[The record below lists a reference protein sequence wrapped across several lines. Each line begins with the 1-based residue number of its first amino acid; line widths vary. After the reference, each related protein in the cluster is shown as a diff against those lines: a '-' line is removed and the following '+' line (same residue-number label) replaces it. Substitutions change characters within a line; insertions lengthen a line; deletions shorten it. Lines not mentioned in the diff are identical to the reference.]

1 MSLYEQFHSDINKQ
15 FMFDMI
21 KDIIQKEVNVDL
33 TEDSQN
39 YEYFL
44 TTLQKIFNENDV
56 DEIEAMNK
64 LLLDYNVDYF
74 FAKFKKQEPIMQDE
88 FEKLL
93 KERESQEFIPLK
105 EDEKDEKGVTDVKD
119 GTDGTDGTDVKDTI
133 GTFIQELNEPKKV
146 KKVKK
151 VKKIIEEDGIY
162 RGQYHY
168 AGDTIYNYVDD
179 KYVIE
184 SNEESLDLHK
194 SSISFEKISKVSS
207 LIIPIEDNYLFT
219 IPVLNVFIPEL
230 DCNVHMQQEKMIQG
244 NHRSYGVYRA
254 IENHTIKPPTSNRI
268 TINIRDVSE
277 KSYNGTD
284 ILKVNIVEIKK
295 NKVYLTC
302 SIINEN
308 DYQVKDFIKIIN
320 NNSYNLSYI
329 FQDPLKIKK
338 IQDNIIICEYRGL
351 EELESKI
358 YTNIDM
364 KIMNMSN
371 QHILYF
377 Q

>member
-1 MSLYEQFHSDINKQ
+1 
-15 FMFDMI
+15 
-21 KDIIQKEVNVDL
+21 
-33 TEDSQN
+33 
-39 YEYFL
+39 
-44 TTLQKIFNENDV
+44 
-56 DEIEAMNK
+56 
-64 LLLDYNVDYF
+64 
-74 FAKFKKQEPIMQDE
+74 
-88 FEKLL
+88 
-93 KERESQEFIPLK
+93 
-105 EDEKDEKGVTDVKD
+105 
-119 GTDGTDGTDVKDTI
+119 
-133 GTFIQELNEPKKV
+133 
-146 KKVKK
+146 
-151 VKKIIEEDGIY
+151 
-162 RGQYHY
+162 
-168 AGDTIYNYVDD
+168 
-179 KYVIE
+179 
-184 SNEESLDLHK
+184 
-194 SSISFEKISKVSS
+194 
-207 LIIPIEDNYLFT
+207 
-219 IPVLNVFIPEL
+219 
-230 DCNVHMQQEKMIQG
+230 MQQEKTIQG